1 MDLYYVLLTNTFC
14 SASEQLLGITTL
26 LSPFDTE
33 CEKLEVCTALGNDL
47 GMTTSTCCT
56 DLNAVA
62 GTIISGEKRD
72 VAANAQRCDTRWA
85 CFDKFALALGYAEQ
99 QVSGARTEAR
109 SEARREVKR
118 RVVDVVIPLVIYIV
132 ALLSLV
138 GISIPSLPLRYA
150 ILTRERQL
158 LTAFA
163 TLVAA
168 RARARS
174 AAIHRPMR
182 AFPGSGR

>member
-1 MDLYYVLLTNTFC
+1 MIILTNTFC

-109 SEARREVKR
+109 SEAASCGCGNSARY
-118 RVVDVVIPLVIYIV
+118 IY
-132 ALLSLV
+132 SC
-138 GISIPSLPLRYA
+138 
-150 ILTRERQL
+150 
-158 LTAFA
+158 A
-163 TLVAA
+163 TFFGLDFDT
-168 RARARS
+168 
-174 AAIHRPMR
+174 IIIDTTQ
-182 AFPGSGR
+182 F

>member
-1 MDLYYVLLTNTFC
+1 MILCITILTNTFC

-47 GMTTSTCCT
+47 GMTTSACCT

-62 GTIISGEKRD
+62 GTILSGEKRD

-109 SEARREVKR
+109 SEAASCGRGNSARY
-118 RVVDVVIPLVIYIV
+118 IYIIV

-158 LTAFA
+158 LTALA

-174 AAIHRPMR
+174 AAIHRSMR